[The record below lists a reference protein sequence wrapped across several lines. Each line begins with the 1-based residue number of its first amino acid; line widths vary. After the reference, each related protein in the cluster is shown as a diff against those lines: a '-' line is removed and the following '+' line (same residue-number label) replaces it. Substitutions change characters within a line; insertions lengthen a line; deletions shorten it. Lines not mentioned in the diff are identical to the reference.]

1 MALEQ
6 SDLSRMLETAIAAAR
21 LAGQRAME
29 ELSFIKVSI
38 KNNSELVTQADAQCQ
53 QIIINR
59 IKETY
64 PDHGFIA
71 EEGDKGKI
79 FKQPP
84 RGPASPKTAR
94 LNSAS
99 SRGRTSRGGDEL
111 FWWAID
117 PIDGTNNYAH
127 QLLLFTVSIAVMHEG
142 EPIVGVIFDP
152 ATDSMFTAVKG
163 SDAKLNGRRITAGEE
178 VMNAFS
184 SVGLDSHF
192 DEGVPGW
199 ACEIMQKTR
208 FRNLGT
214 TALQLAYVAKGS
226 LIATIANRPKL
237 WDIAAGA
244 LIAEAAG
251 AIVSD
256 WQGGKIFPLGSK
268 AARPAAVDLDS
279 YQGQEFRVI
288 TANKKVHAELLKLM
302 KS

>member
-1 MALEQ
+1 
-6 SDLSRMLETAIAAAR
+6 MLEIASVAAR

-29 ELSFIKVSI
+29 EISFIKVSI

-53 QIIINR
+53 QIIINQ
-59 IKETY
+59 IKEAY

-71 EEGDKGKI
+71 EEGDEGRI

-84 RGPASPKTAR
+84 RG
-94 LNSAS
+94 
-99 SRGRTSRGGDEL
+99 DEL
-111 FWWAID
+111 FWWVID
-117 PIDGTNNYAH
+117 PIDGTNNYAR
-127 QLLLFTVSIAVMHEG
+127 QMLLFTVSIAVIHKG

-163 SDAKLNGRRITAGEE
+163 GQAQLNGRRITAGEE
-178 VMNAFS
+178 TMNAFS

-192 DEGVPGW
+192 DDGVPGW
-199 ACEIMQKTR
+199 ACEIMQRTR

-226 LIATIANRPKL
+226 LIATVVNRPKL
-237 WDIAAGA
+237 WDIAAGV

-256 WQGGKIFPLGSK
+256 WQGEKIFP
-268 AARPAAVDLDS
+268 VDLDS

-288 TANKKVHAELLKLM
+288 TANKKVHAGLLQLM

>member
-1 MALEQ
+1 MVLEQ
-6 SDLSRMLETAIAAAR
+6 GDLSGMLETAIVAAR
-21 LAGQRAME
+21 LGGQRAME

-71 EEGDKGKI
+71 EEGDEGKI

-84 RGPASPKTAR
+84 RG
-94 LNSAS
+94 
-99 SRGRTSRGGDEL
+99 DEL
-111 FWWAID
+111 LWWVID
-117 PIDGTNNYAH
+117 PIDGTNNFAH
-127 QLLLFTVSIAVMHEG
+127 QMLFFTVSIAVMHKG
-142 EPIVGVIFDP
+142 EPIIGVIFEP

-163 SDAKLNGRRITAGEE
+163 GEAQLNGRRITASEE
-178 VMNAFS
+178 TMNAFS

-192 DEGVPGW
+192 DDGVPAW
-199 ACEIMQKTR
+199 ACEIMQRTR

-226 LIATIANRPKL
+226 LIATIVNRPKL

-256 WQGGKIFPLGSK
+256 WQGGKIFP
-268 AARPAAVDLDS
+268 VDLDS

-288 TANKKVHAELLKLM
+288 TANRKVHAELLKLM

>member
-1 MALEQ
+1 MVLEQ
-6 SDLSRMLETAIAAAR
+6 KDLSGMLETASVAAR
-21 LAGQRAME
+21 LAGQHAME
-29 ELSFIKVSI
+29 EISFTKVSI
-38 KNNSELVTQADAQCQ
+38 KNNTELVTGADAQCQ
-53 QIIINR
+53 QMIINR

-71 EEGDKGKI
+71 EEGNTGKI
-79 FKQPP
+79 FKQSP
-84 RGPASPKTAR
+84 RG
-94 LNSAS
+94 
-99 SRGRTSRGGDEL
+99 EH

-127 QLLLFTVSIAVMHEG
+127 RILLFTVSIAVMHEG
-142 EPIVGVIFDP
+142 KPIVGVIFEP

-163 SDAKLNGRRITAGEE
+163 GEAQLNGRRITAGEE
-178 VMNAFS
+178 VMSAFS

-192 DEGVPGW
+192 DKGVPGW
-199 ACEIMQKTR
+199 ACEIMLRTR

-214 TALQLAYVAKGS
+214 TALQMAYVAKGS

-251 AIVSD
+251 AVVSD

-279 YQGQEFRVI
+279 YQGQELRVI
-288 TANKKVHAELLKLM
+288 TANRKVHAELIQLI
-302 KS
+302 KSKA

>member
-1 MALEQ
+1 MVLEQ
-6 SDLSRMLETAIAAAR
+6 GDLSMMLETAIAAAR

-59 IKETY
+59 IKEAY
-64 PDHGFIA
+64 PNHGFIA
-71 EEGDKGKI
+71 EEGDEGRI

-84 RGPASPKTAR
+84 QGA
-94 LNSAS
+94 
-99 SRGRTSRGGDEL
+99 EL
-111 FWWAID
+111 LWWVID
-117 PIDGTNNYAH
+117 PIDGTNNYAR
-127 QLLLFTVSIAVMHEG
+127 QMLLFTVSIAVIHKG

-163 SDAKLNGRRITAGEE
+163 GEAKLNSRRIIAGEE
-178 VMNAFS
+178 KMDVFS
-184 SVGLDSHF
+184 SVGLDSYF
-192 DEGVPGW
+192 DDGVPGW
-199 ACEIMQKTR
+199 ACEIMQRTR

-226 LIATIANRPKL
+226 LIATIVNRPKL

-256 WQGGKIFPLGSK
+256 WQGGKIFP
-268 AARPAAVDLDS
+268 VDLDS
-279 YQGQEFRVI
+279 YQGQELQTI
-288 TANKKVHAELLKLM
+288 AANKKVHKEILEIIND
-302 KS
+302 